1 MEEDEAHELISR
13 LLDSGL
19 IECEM
24 NSSVRLFGLS
34 KKKPFGDLQGEFV
47 SELFGMF
54 PHLTQGAVTK
64 QKGGPSA
71 ASISCWK
78 TGKASLSASKTVK
91 LVQSILWAAYEGARI
106 TNAGDLNRAC
116 SETVESF
123 NAVYLL
129 ICKYLRPQTE
139 DAQREHERKMFMHC
153 ISKYLEAM
161 DNESLAHMLDEAR
174 RTYVYERTMKEDPRI
189 AVPPN

>member
-1 MEEDEAHELISR
+1 M
-13 LLDSGL
+13 
-19 IECEM
+19 
-24 NSSVRLFGLS
+24 
-34 KKKPFGDLQGEFV
+34 
-47 SELFGMF
+47 
-54 PHLTQGAVTK
+54 
-64 QKGGPSA
+64 
-71 ASISCWK
+71 
-78 TGKASLSASKTVK
+78 
-91 LVQSILWAAYEGARI
+91 
-106 TNAGDLNRAC
+106 
-116 SETVESF
+116 
-123 NAVYLL
+123 YLL